1 MSGIASRTC
10 GILLIGG
17 AALLAIS
24 IFIISSRPVMNRSF
38 SLTESLLPFLAG
50 LLLIISLPAMY
61 SAQSAASGLPG
72 LIGYASLQAG
82 MLFLVAI
89 AAPRLLFPS
98 FNQPLGESVTAFLL
112 GIAFVIGLFA
122 TGIGVLQ
129 AGVFP
134 RASGFLILAATVG
147 FFFTFFIA
155 EFLPAVAGQVGS
167 VIFAVLLGLAF
178 AWIGLS
184 LMIGTTT
191 TA

>member
-1 MSGIASRTC
+1 MSDIASRTC

-17 AALLAIS
+17 AILLAIS
-24 IFIISSRPVMNRSF
+24 ISIISSRPVMNRSF
-38 SLTESLLPFLAG
+38 AATESLLAFLAG

-61 SAQSAASGLPG
+61 SLQSAASGLPG
-72 LIGYASLQAG
+72 LIGYVSLQAG

-98 FNQPLGESVTAFLL
+98 FNEPLGESVAAFLL
-112 GIAFVIGLFA
+112 GIALVLGLFA
-122 TGIGVLQ
+122 TGIAVLQ

-134 RASGFLILAATVG
+134 RATGFLILAATAG

-155 EFLPAVAGQVGS
+155 EFLPPIAGQVGS
-167 VIFAVLLGLAF
+167 AIFAVLLGAAF

-184 LMIGTTT
+184 LAMGTTT
-191 TA
+191 AA

>member
-1 MSGIASRTC
+1 MSNIASRTC

-24 IFIISSRPVMNRSF
+24 IFIISSRPVMNRSL
-38 SLTESLLPFLAG
+38 SPTESLLLFLAG
-50 LLLIISLPAMY
+50 LLLIISLPAVY
-61 SAQSAASGLPG
+61 SAQSTASGLPG
-72 LIGYASLQAG
+72 LVGYATLQAG

-98 FNQPLGESVTAFLL
+98 FNQPLAESDAAFLL

-134 RASGFLILAATVG
+134 RATGFLILAATAG
-147 FFFTFFIA
+147 FFFVFFIA

-167 VIFAVLLGLAF
+167 AVFAVLLGLAF

-184 LMIGTTT
+184 LMIGAT
-191 TA
+191 TAD